1 MGIDGIGKP
10 GPGRPPDG
18 VSGSTGGSAVKGTG
32 GEPFKVETSAPAA
45 GAQSSDELAR
55 LKRGELSLDAYLDAR
70 SVEAVR
76 HLEGKL
82 PAEQLE
88 FVRQSLRE
96 QLATDPV
103 LVELVRRATGSLPSE
118 PSG

>member
-18 VSGSTGGSAVKGTG
+18 VSGGAGSSAVTG
-32 GEPFKVETSAPAA
+32 ARGEPFKVEA
-45 GAQSSDELAR
+45 GASAGVQGSDDLAR
-55 LKRGELSLDAYLDAR
+55 LHRGELSLDAYLDAR
-70 SVEAVR
+70 SAEAVR

-82 PAEQLE
+82 SAEQLE
-88 FVRQSLRE
+88 FVRQTLRE

-103 LVELVRRATGSLPSE
+103 LVELVRRATGGVPSE
-118 PSG
+118 PA

>member
-18 VSGSTGGSAVKGTG
+18 VSGGAGSSAATGAR
-32 GEPFKVETSAPAA
+32 GESFKVETSGVSAIQ
-45 GAQSSDELAR
+45 GSDELAR
-55 LKRGELSLDAYLDAR
+55 LHRGELSLDAYLDAR
-70 SVEAVR
+70 SAEAVR

-82 PAEQLE
+82 SAEQLD

-103 LVELVRRATGSLPSE
+103 LTELVRRATGSIPSE
-118 PSG
+118 PSS